1 MHFNA
6 MSEHRFT
13 LSNDHG
19 RKKLA
24 CPKCHQ
30 PKCFTPYI
38 DTWGE
43 IHFPNY
49 VGRCDHEKQC
59 NWHYKPK
66 HYFQDNPNFEFTRP
80 PNPVRREVQ
89 KPPELP
95 TLYMSQDLMLATLK
109 GYERNALYVFMSGII
124 GEEKCLEIFKRYNV
138 GTAKMMGGSTVFW
151 QVDCQGRIRTGKVMR
166 YGNDGHRVKEDGNA
180 KLTWV
185 HTIKKQ
191 TGFQMRQCFFGE
203 HLLPFFPNR
212 TIILVESEKSALI
225 ASHFFPDYLWL
236 ATGGCNGCLNATA
249 SQVFKGRDVKLLPD
263 LDKTDKWREKAKM
276 LRPICRSVEV
286 LTWLTDRATE
296 EQRER
301 GLDVADFLLEA
312 VRQPVGEQQEVMTDQ
327 QVFERMMAENQDF
340 RTFAEALE
348 LECVTPHRINEP
360 GACATLE

>member
-6 MSEHRFT
+6 MNEHRFT
-13 LSNDHG
+13 LFNDHG
-19 RKKLA
+19 HKKLG

-191 TGFQMRQCFFGE
+191 IGCQMRQCYFGE
-203 HLLPFFPNR
+203 HLLPLFPNR
-212 TIILVESEKSALI
+212 TIILVESEKSALL

-236 ATGGCNGCLNATA
+236 ATGGCNGCLNVTA
-249 SQVFKGRDVKLLPD
+249 SRVFKGRDVKLLPD
-263 LDKTDKWREKAKM
+263 LDKTDKWQEKAEM

-296 EQRER
+296 EQCER

-312 VRQPVGEQQEVMTDQ
+312 VRHPVAEQPEVMTD
-327 QVFERMMAENQDF
+327 
-340 RTFAEALE
+340 
-348 LECVTPHRINEP
+348 
-360 GACATLE
+360 